1 METATASEP
10 VMETSPTGRQVE
22 LFPLPTDE
30 AFLDGL
36 LRDLFEN
43 HWAEITFGPMIQG
56 AAYEIQCSEKPHK
69 IGLLDGYLTIFFGPS
84 HFHLCIG
91 ENLGSP
97 ASPTPPAL
105 REHRRTRQAH
115 FFRSLGPDGAPMTW
129 GLRLINGGGE
139 EQMTLFFPNPFLTD
153 DDQIATQPDWSRLGL
168 WEAMLRRYLARE
180 PDGKDRQGKGFSHC
194 G

>member
-1 METATASEP
+1 MTTNVAAAPRIE
-10 VMETSPTGRQVE
+10 VSPTGRQVE
-22 LFPLPTDE
+22 IFDLPAE
-30 AFLDGL
+30 EPFLDRL

-56 AAYEIQCSEKPHK
+56 AAYEIRCDRKPHK

-97 ASPTPPAL
+97 ASPTPPEL
-105 REHRRTRQAH
+105 REHRRTRQAQ
-115 FFRSLGPDGAPMTW
+115 FFRSLDRDGAPVNW
-129 GLRLINGGGE
+129 GLKLVNGGGE
-139 EQMTLFFPNPFLTD
+139 EQMTMFFPNPFLTD
-153 DDQIATQPDWSRLGL
+153 DDKIADRPDWARLAL
-168 WEAMLRRYLARE
+168 WEEMGRRYLNRE